1 VNRVEEIKIVI
12 HKNKKRLTKDLQ
24 ESKELVRLLGKAT
37 YQNLSKEEKSKVKE
51 QLLNI
56 CRGIPAFTV
65 FMLPGGVILL
75 PLLIKY
81 IPTLLPSAHR
91 ESNNTMHTYIALLRG
106 INVSGHKKIKMED
119 LKRILSYSDFKNIK
133 TYIQSGNI
141 IFNSSEDNQEI
152 SQQVSD
158 YIYKEYKFQ
167 VPVIVKNLQEWSI
180 ITENNPFIKDPTF
193 AMKSLYITF
202 LSDFPTVENI
212 EILKSYKFDSEKYF
226 IDGTIIYSVYPNGAG
241 KTKMTNNFFENKLKV
256 SATSRNWNTVHE
268 LFSIAS
274 NN

>member
-1 VNRVEEIKIVI
+1 MNRVVELKITI
-12 HKNKKRLTKDLQ
+12 HKNKKRLTKELQ

-37 YQNLSKEEKSKVKE
+37 FQNLSKEEKDKVKE

-56 CRGIPAFTV
+56 CKGIPAFTV
-65 FMLPGGVILL
+65 FMLPGGIILL

-81 IPTLLPSAHR
+81 IPTLLPGAYKEPNENMQR
-91 ESNNTMHTYIALLRG
+91 YITLLRG

-119 LKRILSYSDFKNIK
+119 LRRILSYSDFENIE

-141 IFNSSEDNQEI
+141 IFKSSEDSEEI
-152 SQQVSD
+152 SQQISG

-167 VPVIVKNLQEWSI
+167 VPVISKTLSDWTLI
-180 ITENNPFIKDPTF
+180 IENNPFIKDTKI
-193 AMKSLYITF
+193 ALKSLYVTF
-202 LSDFPTVENI
+202 LSDFPTEENI

-241 KTKMTNNFFENKLKV
+241 RTKMTNNFFENKLKV
-256 SATSRNWNTVHE
+256 SATSRNWNTVHK
-268 LFSIAS
+268 LLAIAR

>member
-1 VNRVEEIKIVI
+1 MDRVVELKIAI
-12 HKNKKRLTKDLQ
+12 HKNKKRLTKELQ
-24 ESKELVRLLGKAT
+24 ESKDLVRLLGKAT
-37 YQNLSKEEKSKVKE
+37 YQNLSKEEKGKVKE

-81 IPTLLPSAHR
+81 MPTLLPNVYR
-91 ESNNTMHTYIALLRG
+91 ESNNPAHRYIALLRG

-119 LKRILSYSDFKNIK
+119 LRKILSYSDFKNIE

-141 IFNSSEDNQEI
+141 IFNSSEDSKEI
-152 SQQVSD
+152 SQQISG

-167 VPVIVKNLQEWSI
+167 VPVIVKTLTEWTAI
-180 ITENNPFIKDPTF
+180 IENNPFIKDTTI
-193 AMKSLYITF
+193 AMKSLYVTF
-202 LSDFPTVENI
+202 LSDFPTSENI

-226 IDGTIIYSVYPNGAG
+226 IDGAIIYSVYPNGAG
-241 KTKMTNNFFENKLKV
+241 RTKMTNNFFENKLKV
-256 SATSRNWNTVHE
+256 SATSRNWNTVHK
-268 LFSIAS
+268 LSSIAS